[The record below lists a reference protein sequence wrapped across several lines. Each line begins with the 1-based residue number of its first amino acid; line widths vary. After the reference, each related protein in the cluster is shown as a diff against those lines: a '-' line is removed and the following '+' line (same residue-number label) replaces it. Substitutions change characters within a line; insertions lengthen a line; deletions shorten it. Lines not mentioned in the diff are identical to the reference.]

1 MTWWR
6 ADMFLFLRWSLVCL
20 AATQDKTMTIEHI
33 DNCQLPTQWGT
44 FDMHGF
50 RETESG
56 KEHVCLVM
64 GDPGHEQPV
73 LIRVHSECLTGDA
86 LFSQRCDC
94 QNCCGFT
101 WLLILLSNRRMTIHR
116 PLITP
121 GHHRSIPSI
130 RYFLKNAQPQAKPVG
145 HLSRPRGNPYPP
157 HLHLSQAGAGLQTGA
172 PLSSKQPPEGDCC
185 AAPRRR

>member
-1 MTWWR
+1 
-6 ADMFLFLRWSLVCL
+6 
-20 AATQDKTMTIEHI
+20 MTIEHI

-44 FDMHGF
+44 FDMNGF

-94 QNCCGFT
+94 G
-101 WLLILLSNRRMTIHR
+101 
-116 PLITP
+116 
-121 GHHRSIPSI
+121 
-130 RYFLKNAQPQAKPVG
+130 AQ
-145 HLSRPRGNPYPP
+145 L
-157 HLHLSQAGAGLQTGA
+157 
-172 PLSSKQPPEGDCC
+172 
-185 AAPRRR
+185 